1 MHKTYNQPLFKMNKS
16 LITLAV
22 LAMMSS
28 CVYAQQ
34 ITEQQAKERALQF
47 LTDGG
52 KAKSRSAAPTGKL
65 LKKASVEVS
74 NLYAYNIDGGGFV
87 IVSGD
92 ERTIPV
98 LGYSDNGQID
108 WQHMPENM
116 RSWLTNYS
124 QAIHALGN
132 AELGLGAQPINTG
145 RVAIEPLLKTQWNQY
160 EPYWNKC
167 PFKEDMGRMCLT
179 GCVATAMAQVMNYH
193 QWPKEAC
200 QSIPAYDVGITSI
213 DHYDELPATTFDWDN
228 MIPSYEKS
236 SSTAEQQ
243 DAVATL
249 MRYCGQSV
257 QMLYGAYESS
267 TDGGLMADALKLYFD
282 YNPNLYYANR
292 TYYGI
297 DEWEDL
303 IYQELAANRPVPYCG
318 QTDQG
323 GHCFVCDGYDG
334 NGLFHIN
341 WGWNGDADGYFSLSL
356 LNPKRNTG
364 AGASTSKLGYCMFE
378 EAIIGMQ
385 PSTGGTPEFPST
397 LMLFGN
403 IALDG
408 NTVKFSGHYDNIP
421 YPKASFEMALGTMD
435 GEGKLTPVAKAE
447 KPYTV
452 EMRFNIDAE
461 VSLGNAGLAPGTYH
475 LMPMAR
481 CVAVGDEPAE
491 GPWHLLSMPE
501 RKVQTVVTSD
511 GVICTLEYLPDLAIE
526 KAYVSDGTSVPS
538 EPNDVTLEIKNKGHE
553 YSGELMVRTWFMGD
567 KTSQEAFSDLPPVS
581 ELKQGTRTGGYLKA
595 NSTENLVIPIQE
607 GNEKGNYLVL
617 LYEAYSDVL
626 LDTATIV
633 LDQDYQHEFVNL
645 EVVDYKFEYKPSE
658 DIFEGF
664 FSYDVTIK
672 NNDANYN
679 WPKYHG
685 ISDQIALNA
694 TVDGLLVIGYQDM
707 GIRLAKGNEV
717 RKSQKVELLIDDIE
731 SPCIFTLTEKLADGR
746 TKDFFTI
753 EIKPGETLVYPAT
766 GISTVTTEQ
775 SSGKTYNLQGRIVP
789 DNANIRKGIYLKNGK
804 KIIIK

>member
-1 MHKTYNQPLFKMNKS
+1 MYITKLITMNKN

-28 CVYAQQ
+28 SVYAQQ

-52 KAKSRSAAPTGKL
+52 KAKSRSATGKL
-65 LKKASVEVS
+65 LKKTSVEVA
-74 NLYAYNIDGGGFV
+74 NLYAYNLDGGGFV

-98 LGYSDNGQID
+98 LGYSDKGQID

-116 RSWLTNYS
+116 RAWLNSYS
-124 QAIHALGN
+124 QAIHALGH
-132 AELGLGAQPINTG
+132 AELGLGVQPTNTG

-193 QWPKEAC
+193 QWPKKAC
-200 QSIPAYDVGITSI
+200 KAVPAYDVGFAPNI

-236 SSTAEQQ
+236 SSTAAQQ

-257 QMLYGAYESS
+257 QMLYGTVVSS
-267 TDGGLMADALKLYFD
+267 TDGGLIADALKLYFD
-282 YNPNLYYANR
+282 YNPDLYYANR

-323 GHCFVCDGYDG
+323 GHSFVCDGYDG

-356 LNPKRNTG
+356 LNPKRNSG

-378 EAIIGMQ
+378 EAIIGVQ

-421 YPKASFEMALGTMD
+421 HPKASFEMALGTMD

-447 KPYTV
+447 KPYAV

-461 VSLGNAGLAPGTYH
+461 VSLKNAGLAQGTYH

-501 RKVQTVVTSD
+501 RKVQAVVTSD
-511 GVICTLEYLPDLAIE
+511 GVTCTLEYLPDLAIE
-526 KAYVSDGTSVPS
+526 KAYVSDGPSIPS

-553 YSGELMVRTWFMGD
+553 YSGELTVRTWFIGD
-567 KTSQEAFSDLPPVS
+567 KTSQEAFDNLPPVS

-595 NSTENLVIPIQE
+595 KSTENLVIPIQE
-607 GNEKGNYLVL
+607 GNEKGNYLML

-633 LDQDYQHEFVNL
+633 LDQDYQLEFVNL
-645 EVVDYKFEYKPSE
+645 EVVAYKFEYKPSE
-658 DIFEGF
+658 DILE
-664 FSYDVTIK
+664 SVLNYDVTIK

-679 WPKYHG
+679 WPKYQG
-685 ISDQIALNA
+685 IRDQLALSAIVN
-694 TVDGLLVIGYQDM
+694 GLRISETQDM
-707 GIRLAKGNEV
+707 GIKLAKGNEV
-717 RKSQKVELLIDDIE
+717 RKTANVEVWIDDIE

-753 EIKPGETLVYPAT
+753 EIKPGEILTYPEPT
-766 GISTVTTEQ
+766 GIKTVRASSNQ
-775 SSGKTYNLQGRIVP
+775 SSPIYDLNGRLLDKRPAKGLYIESGKV
-789 DNANIRKGIYLKNGK
+789 K
-804 KIIIK
+804 K

>member
-1 MHKTYNQPLFKMNKS
+1 
-16 LITLAV
+16 
-22 LAMMSS
+22 
-28 CVYAQQ
+28 
-34 ITEQQAKERALQF
+34 
-47 LTDGG
+47 
-52 KAKSRSAAPTGKL
+52 
-65 LKKASVEVS
+65 
-74 NLYAYNIDGGGFV
+74 
-87 IVSGD
+87 
-92 ERTIPV
+92 
-98 LGYSDNGQID
+98 
-108 WQHMPENM
+108 
-116 RSWLTNYS
+116 
-124 QAIHALGN
+124 
-132 AELGLGAQPINTG
+132 
-145 RVAIEPLLKTQWNQY
+145 
-160 EPYWNKC
+160 
-167 PFKEDMGRMCLT
+167 
-179 GCVATAMAQVMNYH
+179 
-193 QWPKEAC
+193 
-200 QSIPAYDVGITSI
+200 
-213 DHYDELPATTFDWDN
+213 
-228 MIPSYEKS
+228 
-236 SSTAEQQ
+236 
-243 DAVATL
+243 
-249 MRYCGQSV
+249 
-257 QMLYGAYESS
+257 
-267 TDGGLMADALKLYFD
+267 
-282 YNPNLYYANR
+282 
-292 TYYGI
+292 
-297 DEWEDL
+297 
-303 IYQELAANRPVPYCG
+303 
-318 QTDQG
+318 
-323 GHCFVCDGYDG
+323 
-334 NGLFHIN
+334 
-341 WGWNGDADGYFSLSL
+341 
-356 LNPKRNTG
+356 
-364 AGASTSKLGYCMFE
+364 
-378 EAIIGMQ
+378 
-385 PSTGGTPEFPST
+385 
-397 LMLFGN
+397 
-403 IALDG
+403 
-408 NTVKFSGHYDNIP
+408 
-421 YPKASFEMALGTMD
+421 
-435 GEGKLTPVAKAE
+435 
-447 KPYTV
+447 
-452 EMRFNIDAE
+452 MRFNIDAE

-581 ELKQGTRTGGYLKA
+581 ELKQGIRTGGYLKA